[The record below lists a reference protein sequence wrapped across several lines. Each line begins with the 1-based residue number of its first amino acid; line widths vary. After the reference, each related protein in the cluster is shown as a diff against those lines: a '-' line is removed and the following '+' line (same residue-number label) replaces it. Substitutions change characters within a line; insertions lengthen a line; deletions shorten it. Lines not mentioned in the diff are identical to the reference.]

1 METFYISN
9 LSVTLPT
16 KFPSD
21 EGEKNYITEI
31 QHDVPRNTMMIFSD
45 GSARGNPGP
54 TGSGVVTKNP
64 GHHSSPFKLAKT
76 IASCGTS
83 YV

>member
-1 METFYISN
+1 METFYIPN

-16 KFPSD
+16 KFSSD
-21 EGEKNYITEI
+21 KGEKNYITEL
-31 QHDVPRNTMMIFSD
+31 QHDVPANTIMIFSD
-45 GSARGNPGP
+45 GSARGNP
-54 TGSGVVTKNP
+54 GSGVVTKNP